1 MKRYK
6 LLKDTPN
13 LKAGA
18 IFEEQGNSD
27 DDKEL
32 VQVVEAGCLTK
43 PWFAVSDIDNFDEWF
58 EEVPE
63 YKRRRVRGCQYYYI
77 DDCGN
82 ITDRYDLSKSWDDY
96 HYDTGNYGLTKKELE
111 AKREYDIARQVL
123 LDDAE
128 GGKFVR
134 SKIVYYVNYNTAIT
148 SFSGN
153 DWEIMYAL
161 NNYSSGKIYFKDKE
175 SLEKSLEEHK
185 EQWEIVR
192 QYEMGEL

>member
-6 LLKDTPN
+6 LLKDTPAI
-13 LKAGA
+13 KAGA

-32 VQVVEAGCLTK
+32 VQVVADGCLTK
-43 PWFAVSDIDNFDEWF
+43 PWFAVSDIDNLDEWF
-58 EEVPE
+58 EEIPE
-63 YKRRRVRGCQYYYI
+63 YKRRRVRGCLYYYI

-111 AKREYDIARQVL
+111 TKREYDIARQVL

-128 GGKFVR
+128 GGKFSYGEENWCPCY
-134 SKIVYYVNYNTAIT
+134 SKTFHKWVSVGGNTYGLSSVNTR
-148 SFSGN
+148 
-153 DWEIMYAL
+153 WERCNENIWP
-161 NNYSSGKIYFKDKE
+161 I
-175 SLEKSLEEHK
+175 
-185 EQWEIVR
+185 II
-192 QYEMGEL
+192 

>member
-6 LLKDTPN
+6 LLKDLPTF
-13 LKAGA
+13 KAGDE
-18 IFEEQGNSD
+18 FYLDSNNSLRL
-27 DDKEL
+27 K
-32 VQVVEAGCLTK
+32 G
-43 PWFAVSDIDNFDEWF
+43 SDIMAYNHKTLEKFPNILTDWF
-58 EEVPE
+58 EEILE

-123 LDDAE
+123 LDDAD

-134 SKIVYYVNYNTAIT
+134 SKIVYYVNYDTAIT

-185 EQWEIVR
+185 EQWETVR
-192 QYEMGEL
+192 KYEMGEM